1 MIFNELRNQIH
12 QFAKGDI
19 SVEAFADWFAGI
31 FYDIEKS
38 HNKVAIQLCYAIE
51 WILADLSQGALSEMD
66 LKNRLLQLVPHSTS
80 SGKIDL
86 RFFWTSLPSQ
96 MQPVIE
102 QHLFKDN
109 QVSSESLS
117 PTLLPDSV
125 RLPLAKPCS

>member
-1 MIFNELRNQIH
+1 MIFNELRNHIYQYLV
-12 QFAKGDI
+12 GDI
-19 SVEAFADWFAGI
+19 SLEAFADWFAGV

-38 HNKVAIQLCYAIE
+38 RSEGAIRLCYTIE

-117 PTLLPDSV
+117 PTRAV
-125 RLPLAKPCS
+125 